1 MGDMNQQMLDKYRNN
16 FLREVEEKVDDG
28 DWVKMCMQCGVCA
41 GSCTFG
47 PDWEHTPQKIFM
59 MIRAGKREEVLTSS
73 SMWMCTSCYNCMVR
87 CPRELPIT
95 HIMHGLASYAHRL
108 GLAPKN
114 QPTRD
119 FSLIFWENCTKTG
132 RVNELRMTISVY
144 FREGF
149 LSGVKKMWTLR
160 NIGRGLF
167 FAKRLNPME
176 LFVSHGCKD
185 KDGLR
190 RALKKADE
198 IEARRRGY
206 AVQPRGYSS

>member
-1 MGDMNQQMLDKYRNN
+1 MGDLNQQMLDKYRNN

-59 MIRAGKREEVLTSS
+59 MIRAGKREEILSS
-73 SMWMCTSCYNCMVR
+73 HSMWLCTSCYNCMVR
-87 CPRELPIT
+87 CPRKLPIT

-108 GLAPKN
+108 GLAPKD

-119 FSLIFWENCTKTG
+119 FSLVFWENCTKTG

-149 LSGVKKMWTLR
+149 VSGIKKMWSMR
-160 NIGRGLF
+160 DIGRGLF

>member
-28 DWVKMCMQCGVCA
+28 GWVKMCMQCGVCA